1 MINLIP
7 SDLKQDRMYGRRN
20 RTIVGYCFGV
30 IVIGAIIVSI
40 TFFNMSYVAAD
51 DARIR
56 SEMVQRNLEAAKLE
70 AGQKDVDKIASQINT
85 IDKLY
90 SGEIKF
96 SELIPKIGNLLPNG
110 AVLNGLTLTG
120 GKTSPL
126 QLDIDILSQDLAATF
141 QQNLV
146 NSDIFEAAD
155 ISAIVGKGGGTTPP
169 KAGVKEYPFGASL
182 IASFKGTAAAKKQAA
197 APAPATAPA
206 TKATGGAQ

>member
-1 MINLIP
+1 MINLLP
-7 SDLKQDRMYGRRN
+7 SDLKQSRLYGRRN

-30 IVIGAIIVSI
+30 IVIGVLIVSI
-40 TFFNMSYVAAD
+40 TFYNMSYVTAD
-51 DARIR
+51 DTRLR
-56 SEMVQRNLEAAKLE
+56 NEMLQREVEAAKLE
-70 AGQKDVDKIASQINT
+70 AGQKDVDKIANQIKT

-126 QLDIDILSQDLAATF
+126 QLDIDIETQDLAATF

-155 ISAIVGKGGGTTPP
+155 ISAIVGKGGSTTPKP
-169 KAGVKEYPFGASL
+169 GVKEYPFGASL
-182 IASFKGTAAAKKQAA
+182 IASFKGSAAAKKQATTPA
-197 APAPATAPA
+197 ATTPAKT
-206 TKATGGAQ
+206 TGGAQ